1 MKNTITITMDADK
14 LSALTM
20 YMEQKNISAEDEL
33 AKFAEQLYQKNV
45 PKNVRDFIEMTAKQQ
60 SDRKLKKKK
69 NSGENGVIAADVSR
83 FGE

>member
-33 AKFAEQLYQKNV
+33 ARFAEQLYQKNV
-45 PKNVRDFIEMTAKQQ
+45 PQNVRDFIEMTSKQQ
-60 SDRKLKKKK
+60 SAQKLKKKK
-69 NSGENGVIAADVSR
+69 NSDVNKVISGDIQ
-83 FGE
+83 

>member
-20 YMEQKNISAEDEL
+20 YMEQKSISAEDEL

-45 PKNVRDFIEMTAKQQ
+45 PQNVRDFIEMTAKQQ

-69 NSGENGVIAADVSR
+69 NSDVNKVITGDIQ
-83 FGE
+83 